1 MKNKDLNSKYWK
13 KLIENDLG
21 EKKTSSLFMNSIEGI
36 DILPYYTENNCYNN
50 DFIFPDEWKILGE
63 IKFINKKKFIEEIN
77 LLKKCNFSHVNLV
90 NFNEKK
96 IKQLLNSLKNIE
108 INLNCESE
116 NREDLSFKLIRSL
129 KKTFKP
135 DLLSFGSI
143 TITNLNKTDFD
154 INLSSDKIKNNGC
167 SIIQEIAFVLSSAI
181 ELLNANDKSIIRKI
195 NFEFVQGSNYFFEIA
210 KIQAVRLLWAL
221 LTKEY
226 GDMYPDCIIT
236 TKPFLKNKTIKN
248 FNNNI
253 IRSTAECMSG
263 ILGGCNFVKSVA
275 YDRLFMERNLFS
287 QKIKNHQLLILKN
300 ETFIDK
306 TANSIEGSY
315 YIKYLVDKVAEES
328 LKLIKEIDSMG
339 GYKSCLKNGWI
350 KKQIKENELKENE
363 MYIRK
368 KRILV
373 GVNKYNEEEN
383 KISNTDNTSKIKSQ
397 LHLKTI
403 EDLNFD

>member
-1 MKNKDLNSKYWK
+1 MKNRDQNSKYWK

-21 EKKTSSLFMNSIEGI
+21 EKKTSSLFKNSIEGI
-36 DILPYYTENNCYNN
+36 DILPYYTKNNCFNN
-50 DFIFPDEWKILGE
+50 DFIFPDEWNILGE
-63 IKFINKKKFIEEIN
+63 IKFINEKKFSDEIN
-77 LLKKCNFSHVNLV
+77 LLKKCKFSHINLV

-96 IKQLLNSLKNIE
+96 IKQLLNRFKKIE
-108 INLNCESE
+108 INFNCESE
-116 NREDLSFKLIRSL
+116 NREDLSFKLTPSL

-135 DLLSFGSI
+135 DLLSLGSI
-143 TITNLNKTDFD
+143 TITNLKKTDFD
-154 INLSSDKIKNNGC
+154 INLSSEKIKNDGC
-167 SIIQEIAFVLSSAI
+167 SIIQEIAFVLSAGI
-181 ELLNANDKSIIRKI
+181 EFLNANDKSIIRKI

-210 KIQAVRLLWAL
+210 KIQAVRRLWAL
-221 LTKEY
+221 ITREY
-226 GDMYPDCIIT
+226 GYMSPDCIIT

-253 IRSTAECMSG
+253 IRSTAECISG
-263 ILGGCNFVKSVA
+263 ILGGCNFIKSVA

-300 ETFIDK
+300 ETYIDK

-315 YIKYLVDKVAEES
+315 YIKYLVDKVAEDS
-328 LKLIKEIDSMG
+328 LKLLKEIDSMG
-339 GYKSCLKNGWI
+339 GFKSCLKNGWI
-350 KKQIKENELKENE
+350 NKKIKENELKENE

-383 KISNTDNTSKIKSQ
+383 KISNIENTSKIKSK
-397 LHLKTI
+397 LNLKTI